1 MCSFIHEDFAIK
13 NLGRK
18 KPAVLLAK
26 GFQQRAVG
34 QMSAPSKR
42 ADQFTWDSQPP
53 VDEVRTSWSSVEVDM
68 HEVLVPVWREMSMER

>member
-1 MCSFIHEDFAIK
+1 M
-13 NLGRK
+13 GRK

-26 GFQQRAVG
+26 GFQQTAMG

-53 VDEVRTSWSSVEVDM
+53 VGEVRTSRSSVEVDM